1 MPAKFGGFSRVLAPR
16 VQEAA
21 LICPVLAHR
30 ARVFVIGGFVCAT
43 RYARVRIRCRN
54 VLLMLLMVVLVGVM
68 QSPSA
73 TASSRQTESPWPQ
86 AKRPSYVD
94 VVELYRRGE
103 DELALK
109 QLAMLTDS
117 EIKIGRTAL
126 LAELNN
132 VTGAWAAGATGRIRA
147 AVLLHTLRA
156 IAARAHDDVGEYR
169 YHFGVAQEYVELLV
183 SKEGGSPFVQ
193 TWRLFVIAS
202 YHGQRGV
209 QAARE
214 FGRHVRDPHGDSAL
228 LLLAL
233 GATEELGWTM
243 HQEEDARPDAGG
255 DLKEAER
262 LYRQAMVISP
272 ELVEARVRL
281 GRVLA
286 LRNDDESMKVLEQIG
301 DGIEAPYQYL
311 ARLFEG
317 DVYERAG
324 KLAEAEQQYLAAVA
338 IMPEPQS
345 AFMALAHV
353 RHAQGARAQSAQDIR
368 VTTGA
373 KGVPDTVDPWFW
385 YSRGTAWRGPVYL
398 DDLQKMMAQ

>member
-1 MPAKFGGFSRVLAPR
+1 MR
-16 VQEAA
+16 
-21 LICPVLAHR
+21 
-30 ARVFVIGGFVCAT
+30 T
-43 RYARVRIRCRN
+43 RSVSI
-54 VLLMLLMVVLVGVM
+54 VLLAGIVVTMRLAGV
-68 QSPSA
+68 
-73 TASSRQTESPWPQ
+73 TASAPQTTH
-86 AKRPSYVD
+86 RSYADIVD
-94 VVELYRRGE
+94 LYRRGE

-117 EIKIGRTAL
+117 EIKIGRAAL
-126 LAELNN
+126 LTELTNSS
-132 VTGAWAAGATGRIRA
+132 GMWAAGATARIRA
-147 AVLLHTLRA
+147 AVLLHTVRA
-156 IAARAHDDVGEYR
+156 LSARAHDNVAEYR
-169 YHFGVAQEYVELLV
+169 YQFKFAQDYIDLLL
-183 SKEGGSPFVQ
+183 SKEGVSPFVQ

-209 QAARE
+209 EAARD
-214 FGRHVRDPHGDSAL
+214 FGRHVRDGHGDSAL

-243 HQEEDARPDAGG
+243 HQEEDAPPHVGG
-255 DLKEAER
+255 DLKEAEL
-262 LYRQAMVISP
+262 LYRQATVISP

-286 LRNDDESMKVLEQIG
+286 LRNDDETMKVLEQIG
-301 DGIEAPYQYL
+301 NGIEAPYQYL